1 MKQYYFF
8 VPINKF
14 PWLTSSLPPRADSF
28 KRLARRVWTTSHH
41 QVLIALFLAGFTI
54 SCGDGNPS
62 QNVESRPRRSHTVT
76 INNIEPRR
84 DVAGE
89 IIDAHGGCLQFF
101 SGRFYLY
108 GTAFGTNESSLAL
121 NCPFRV
127 YSSPDL
133 AQWTFEGE
141 LLKERPDGFYFR
153 PYVVFNPNTRKYVLW
168 YSWFPNPKEWSGRA
182 GAAISDTPVGPFAIV
197 NSNVQLACSN
207 PGDGSLFVDDDGT
220 GYYIYTAMDM
230 GYTVRV
236 ERLMPDYLS
245 SSGEI
250 SDVVAMG
257 VEAPLLFRRNNLYY
271 TLVGELC
278 ADCPAGAEAHVGI
291 STSPLGPFSLTSN
304 INRRPESGPD
314 MFTQATTNKF
324 SRQAKAPVIPAQET
338 WVAKIPTPGGPA
350 FIWMADLW
358 GSARDGCIGHD
369 LQYWSPPLKFDPDN
383 NGILPVD
390 NVLRWD
396 ITWSASPTRSGHPEV
411 VSVGNF
417 LAAPKFTQS
426 EPAEGNNLAWSLA
439 TSPDATNRNGAFA
452 VKLAESACQQTRYR
466 TTILVGTLAAAYAEA
481 GRFDDAIA
489 TAQKACKL
497 ASESG
502 EQDLL
507 KKNQELLELYRKHQP
522 YHEPR

>member
-1 MKQYYFF
+1 M
-8 VPINKF
+8 
-14 PWLTSSLPPRADSF
+14 
-28 KRLARRVWTTSHH
+28 ARRVWTTSHH
-41 QVLIALFLAGFTI
+41 QVQFALFLAGFTI

-62 QNVESRPRRSHTVT
+62 QNVKSRPKRSHTVT

-84 DVAGE
+84 DVTGE

-101 SGRFYLY
+101 NGRFYLY
-108 GTAFGTNESSLAL
+108 GTAFGTNESGLAL

-133 AQWTFEGE
+133 ERWIYEGE
-141 LLKERPDGFYFR
+141 LFKEQPVGFYFR

-168 YSWFPNPKEWSGRA
+168 YNWYPNPKEWSGRA
-182 GAAISDTPVGPFAIV
+182 GAAISDTPVGPFTIV
-197 NSNVQLACSN
+197 NSNIQLACSN

-230 GYTVRV
+230 RYAVRV
-236 ERLMPDYLS
+236 ERLTPDYLG

-250 SDVVAMG
+250 SDVMATF

-271 TLVGELC
+271 AIVGELC
-278 ADCPAGAEAHVGI
+278 ADCPVGAEAHVSI
-291 STSPLGPFSLTSN
+291 SASPLGPFSLVSN
-304 INRRPESGPD
+304 INRRPDSGPD
-314 MFTQATTNKF
+314 MFGHPTTNKF
-324 SRQAKAPVIPAQET
+324 FLLAQAPVIPAQET
-338 WVAKIPTPGGPA
+338 WVAKIPMSGGPA

-358 GSARDGCIGHD
+358 GSARDGVKGHD
-369 LQYWSPPLKFDPDN
+369 LQYWSPPLKFNPDN
-383 NGILPVD
+383 NGILPVE
-390 NVLRWD
+390 NVLQWD
-396 ITWSASPTRSGHPEV
+396 ITWSASPIWFSYPKV
-411 VSVGNF
+411 IAVGNF
-417 LAAPKFTQS
+417 LAAPKFTQP
-426 EPAEGNNLAWSLA
+426 EPVEGNNLAWLLA
-439 TSPDATNRNGAFA
+439 TSPEATNRNGALA

-481 GRFDDAIA
+481 GRFNDAIA

-522 YHEPR
+522 YHEAPARPSDSLNH